1 MNHFLFVTESH
12 SHIIGGSSTYLWKIK
27 SSKLELE
34 IASNS
39 DMSLTALDISLEGS
53 QSPHDIKHFV
63 PRRYQVKVFE
73 VAKRKNII
81 AVLETGSGKTMIAVM
96 LIKHIADQ
104 HIIKSIGHKKLI
116 IFMAPT
122 VHLVIQQYEVIKKST
137 TLEVGVYYGAKGVDD
152 WSPEY
157 WEVEVNT
164 HNIMVMTPQILLDAL
179 RNAFLKIEMIC
190 LMVFD
195 ECHRATGNHPYTK
208 IMKEFHHKSG
218 DKPKIFGMTAS
229 PVIKKGV
236 SSATDCEDQISQLES
251 ILDSQVYTVEDR
263 TEIEEHVP
271 SAVQICKFYDPTW
284 LISVDLKAKME
295 ALWSK
300 FDASIMSKLQGPEK
314 SEYEDINDKIKML
327 RKRLSNDYMKIL
339 YCLDDLGIVCAYEAV
354 KVCLE
359 NAPDVKEECT
369 FYRESSLQCRYFLDE
384 VLNMISEFLQ
394 KGYILHTDLESDY
407 IKAQKVGYISP
418 KLHELLQ
425 IFHSFERD
433 RQVLCL
439 IFVERIVTAK
449 VMQRYV
455 KKLPCLSNFT
465 ASYLT
470 GSTTSVDALAPKLQK
485 EILESFYSGKVNLL
499 FATDVVE
506 EGIHVQNCSCVIRFD
521 LPKTVRSYVQSR
533 GRARKNDSQYI
544 IMLERDNKKQR
555 DHLFDIIRSEYSMT
569 DTSRNRD
576 PDGCNLRACNFEDA
590 NAYYV
595 EATGAS
601 ITPDSSVSLIY
612 RYCEKLP
619 GDRYFIPRPTFHFR
633 LFEGLHQCEITLPPN
648 AAFQTLVGPMS
659 RNGHSSKQLVCL
671 EACKILHQMGAL
683 DDHLLPLV
691 EVPLD
696 NEVIVKSKELSAG
709 AGTTKRKEL
718 HGMTC
723 IRALSGTW
731 GEKVDGASF
740 EAYKFEFSCNVDET
754 YSGFVLLVEMKL
766 DDDVGNTEVD
776 LYLIAKMVKAY
787 VSSCGKVHLS
797 ADQIKEAMCF
807 QEFFFNGLFGRL
819 FLGSEAKGT
828 ERKFLLQT
836 EIKSLWC
843 SSYSYLL
850 LPTEASDSSNKKS
863 WNIDWM
869 GICSCAN
876 VVEFLRKHYS
886 NGLENFKGGRGNIL
900 LSRTGSSMTDCKA
913 ENLVQ
918 FANSSI
924 DVNDLG
930 DMVVLAIH
938 TGRIYS
944 VIEVVSSISA
954 ESPLEENAD
963 TASSDY
969 TYVEYFK
976 TTYGIVLKYPRH
988 PLLRLKQS
996 HNAHNL
1002 LVDQG
1007 VSSPDGLVQEKQQAH
1022 VHMPPEILVSIDV
1035 RVDVLKS
1042 FYLLPSLM
1050 CRLESLM
1057 LASQIRKEING
1068 QSSNFY
1074 ISSSLILEALT
1085 TLRCCENFSLE
1096 RLELLGD
1103 SVLKYAVSSYLF
1115 LKYPEKHEGQ
1125 LTARRT
1131 RAICN
1136 SNLHK
1141 LGTKNKLQGYI
1152 RDGAFEPRR
1161 WAAPGQLSRF
1171 PDPCQCGVD
1180 TLEVPLDSRF
1190 QTEKAVKVGKFCDK
1204 GHRWMNSKTIADC
1217 VEALIGAYYV
1227 GGGLFAALHLM
1238 KWLSI
1243 DSETGP
1249 SFADEAITRAS
1260 LRSYNPKTNELAN
1273 LELKLSYEFAVKGL
1287 LHEAITHASQQKLGA
1302 SYCYQR
1308 LEFLGDSVLDLLTT
1322 QHLYRSHT
1330 DIDPGVWTDLRSAAV
1345 SNENFAQAA
1354 IRQNLH
1360 LHLQHCSGLL
1370 RSHITEYE
1378 RLLTEAEH
1386 STSSVED
1393 IKCPKALGDMVESI
1407 AGAILIDTK
1416 LNLDE
1421 VWRVFKPILSPIVTP
1436 SSLQLHPLRKL
1447 SELCDSLGYF
1457 VKETCTKDDTLVNVE
1472 LSLQLEDVLLVGN
1485 GFDRSRKA
1493 AKHKAARQVLKALEK
1508 SIERREHYS
1517 DMDSDHCSNLTD
1529 EDFSEPMNHGKQ
1541 NMTTIQ
1547 SSSESKTID
1556 PTQSNDCSNEVLS
1569 HNIATPV
1576 IGPIDTKKG
1585 EPRKSLFD
1593 LCKKLQWPMPAFTTT
1608 EQKSRTPIEFGEGS
1622 EKRIGF
1628 SSFQSKISLHIPN
1641 SCTIVCTGDPRAD
1654 KKTSMDSAVV
1664 SMLHELQRRRKLV
1677 ILQS

>member
-1 MNHFLFVTESH
+1 MGLSAVES
-12 SHIIGGSSTYLWKIK
+12 SLKK
-27 SSKLELE
+27 S
-34 IASNS
+34 
-39 DMSLTALDISLEGS
+39 
-53 QSPHDIKHFV
+53 QCPHEIKHFI
-63 PRRYQVKVFE
+63 PRRYQEKVFE
-73 VAKRKNII
+73 VAKRKNTIS
-81 AVLETGSGKTMIAVM
+81 VLETGAGKTMIAVM

-104 HIIKSIGHKKLI
+104 HIIKSTGHKKSI
-116 IFMAPT
+116 VFMAPT
-122 VHLVIQQYEVIKKST
+122 VHLVIQQYEVIKRST
-137 TLEVGVYYGAKGVDD
+137 TLEVGLYYGAKGVDD
-152 WSPEY
+152 WSPEC
-157 WEVEVNT
+157 WEVEVNK
-164 HNIMVMTPQILLDAL
+164 HDIMVMTPQILLDAL
-179 RNAFLKIEMIC
+179 RNAFLRIEMIC

-195 ECHRATGNHPYTK
+195 ECHRATGNHPYAK
-208 IMKEFHHKSG
+208 IMKEFYHKSG
-218 DKPKIFGMTAS
+218 NKPKIFGMTAS

-236 SSATDCEDQISQLES
+236 SSGMDCEDQISHLES
-251 ILDSQVYTVEDR
+251 ILDSQVYTVEDT
-263 TEIEEHVP
+263 TEIKENIP
-271 SAVQICKFYDPTW
+271 SAVQVCKLYNPTW
-284 LISVDLKAKME
+284 FTCLDLKAKME

-300 FDASIMSKLQGPEK
+300 FDASIKLKLQGPEK
-314 SEYEDINDKIKML
+314 TEFEDINDKVKML
-327 RKRLSNDYMKIL
+327 RKQLSNDYMKIL
-339 YCLDDLGIVCAYEAV
+339 YCLDDLGIICAYEAV
-354 KVCLE
+354 KICLE
-359 NAPDVKEECT
+359 NAPDVNEEC
-369 FYRESSLQCRYFLDE
+369 YYYNESSLQCRYFLDE
-384 VLNMISEFLQ
+384 VLSMMGELLQ
-394 KGYILHTDLESDY
+394 EGYIIHTDFELDY
-407 IKAQKVGYISP
+407 LKAHKVGYISP
-418 KLHELLQ
+418 KLYELLH
-425 IFHSFERD
+425 IFQSLGST

-439 IFVERIVTAK
+439 IFVERIITAK
-449 VMQRYV
+449 VIQRYV
-455 KKLPCLSNFT
+455 KKLPCLSHFT

-470 GSTTSVDALAPKLQK
+470 GSTTSVDALEPKLQK
-485 EILESFYSGKVNLL
+485 EILESFYTGKVNLL

-506 EGIHVQNCSCVIRFD
+506 EGIHVQNCSYVIRFD

-533 GRARKNDSQYI
+533 GRARKNDSQFI
-544 IMLERDNKKQR
+544 IMLEKDNKKQR
-555 DHLFDIIRSEYSMT
+555 DHLSDIIKSEHSMI
-569 DTSRNRD
+569 DTSRTRD
-576 PDGCNLRACNFEDA
+576 PYVCNLRACNFEDA

-601 ITPDSSVSLIY
+601 VTPDSSVSLIY

-619 GDRYFIPRPTFHFR
+619 GDRYFIPRPDFHFR
-633 LFEGLHQCEITLPPN
+633 LYEGFYQCEITLPPN
-648 AAFQTLVGPMS
+648 AAIQTIVGPMS
-659 RNGHSSKQLVCL
+659 RNSHSSKQLVCL
-671 EACKILHQMGAL
+671 EACKMLHQMGAL
-683 DDHLLPLV
+683 DDHLLPIV
-691 EVPLD
+691 EVPLE

-718 HGMTC
+718 HGTTC
-723 IRALSGTW
+723 IHALSGTW

-754 YSGFVLLVEMKL
+754 YSGFVLLVESKL
-766 DDDVGNTEVD
+766 DDDVGNIEVN

-787 VSSCGKVHLS
+787 VSSCGKVHLT
-797 ADQIKEAMCF
+797 ADQIKQAMCF
-807 QEFFFNGLFGRL
+807 QEFFCNGLFGRL
-819 FLGSEAKGT
+819 FLGTEADGT
-828 ERKFLLQT
+828 EREFLLQSD
-836 EIKSLWC
+836 INSLW
-843 SSYSYLL
+843 SLSYSYLL
-850 LPTEASDSSNKKS
+850 LPTEASDNSNKIS
-863 WNIDWM
+863 WNIDWR

-876 VVEFLRKHYS
+876 VVEFLREHYS
-886 NGLENFKGGRGNIL
+886 NDLEHFKGSRGNLL
-900 LSRTGSSMTDCKA
+900 LSSTGSWKTDSRDGI
-913 ENLVQ
+913 VH
-918 FANSSI
+918 FANSSL
-924 DVNDLG
+924 DTNNLE

-944 VIEVVSSISA
+944 VVEVVSSISA

-963 TASSDY
+963 VASSDY

-976 TTYGIVLKYPRH
+976 TTYGIVLMYPGQ

-1007 VSSPDGLVQEKQQAH
+1007 VSLPDGLVQEKEQAH
-1022 VHMPPEILVSIDV
+1022 VHMPPEILVSIDI

-1042 FYLLPSLM
+1042 FYLLPSLLY
-1050 CRLESLM
+1050 RLESLM

-1074 ISSSLILEALT
+1074 ISSSLVLEALT
-1085 TLRCCENFSLE
+1085 TLRCCDNFSLE

-1115 LKYPEKHEGQ
+1115 LKYTEKHEGQ

-1141 LGTKNKLQGYI
+1141 LGIKKKLQGYI
-1152 RDGAFEPRR
+1152 RDSAFEPRR

-1171 PDPCQCGVD
+1171 PEPCQCGVD

-1190 QTEKAVKVGKFCDK
+1190 QTEKAVKVGKFCDN

-1238 KWLSI
+1238 KWLGI
-1243 DSETGP
+1243 DSEAG
-1249 SFADEAITRAS
+1249 SSLAVEAITRAS
-1260 LRSYNPKTNELAN
+1260 LRSYRPKTDELAT
-1273 LELKLSYEFAVKGL
+1273 LEMKLGYEFSVKGL

-1308 LEFLGDSVLDLLTT
+1308 LEFLGDSVLDVLIT

-1330 DIDPGVWTDLRSAAV
+1330 DVDPGVLTDLRSAAV
-1345 SNENFAQAA
+1345 SNENFARAA

-1360 LHLQHCSGLL
+1360 PHLQHCSGLL
-1370 RSHITEYE
+1370 QSHISEYE
-1378 RLLTEAEH
+1378 RLITEAEN
-1386 STSSVED
+1386 STISLED
-1393 IKCPKALGDMVESI
+1393 VKCPKVLGDMVESI

-1421 VWRVFKPILSPIVTP
+1421 VWRVFKPILSPIVSP
-1436 SSLQLHPLRKL
+1436 STLQLHPLRKL

-1457 VKETCTKDDTLVNVE
+1457 LRETCTKDDALAHVE

-1493 AKHKAARQVLKALEK
+1493 AKHKAARQVLKELEK
-1508 SIERREHYS
+1508 SVERREHCS
-1517 DMDSDHCSNLTD
+1517 DLDNDIGTNLTD
-1529 EDFSEPMNHGKQ
+1529 KEFPEPVNQIGKQ
-1541 NMTTIQ
+1541 NMMTIQ
-1547 SSSESKTID
+1547 SFLESKTTD
-1556 PTQSNDCSNEVLS
+1556 PTQAYDYSNEVPS
-1569 HNIATPV
+1569 HNSATPV
-1576 IGPIDTKKG
+1576 IAPIDTRKG
-1585 EPRKSLFD
+1585 EPRKCLFE
-1593 LCKKLQWPMPAFTTT
+1593 LCKQLQWPMPTFTTT

-1664 SMLHELQRRRKLV
+1664 AMLHELQRQRKLV
-1677 ILQS
+1677 IRHS

>member
-1 MNHFLFVTESH
+1 MGLTALDSPLTESH
-12 SHIIGGSSTYLWKIK
+12 SP
-27 SSKLELE
+27 
-34 IASNS
+34 
-39 DMSLTALDISLEGS
+39 
-53 QSPHDIKHFV
+53 QDIKHLI
-63 PRRYQVKVFE
+63 PRRYQEKVLE
-73 VAKRKNII
+73 IAKRKNTI
-81 AVLETGSGKTMIAVM
+81 AVLETGAGKTMIAVL

-104 HIIKSIGHKKLI
+104 HIIKSTGHKKLI

-122 VHLVIQQYEVIKKST
+122 VHLVIQQSEVIEKCT

-152 WSPEY
+152 WSREC
-157 WEVEVNT
+157 WEAEVKT
-164 HNIMVMTPQILLDAL
+164 HDIMVMTPQILLDAL
-179 RNAFLKIEMIC
+179 RNAFLRIDMIC

-195 ECHRATGNHPYTK
+195 ECHRASGNHPYAR

-218 DKPKIFGMTAS
+218 NKPKIFGMTAS

-236 SSATDCEDQISQLES
+236 SSAVDCEDQISQLES
-251 ILDSQVYTVEDR
+251 VLDSQVYTVEDR

-271 SAVQICKFYDPTW
+271 SAVQSCKLYNPTW
-284 LISVDLKAKME
+284 LTCEDLKEKME
-295 ALWSK
+295 ALLSK
-300 FDASIMSKLQGPEK
+300 FDSSIKLKLHGPEK
-314 SEYEDINDKIKML
+314 IEYEDINDKIKAL

-339 YCLDDLGIVCAYEAV
+339 YCLDDLGIICAYEAV
-354 KVCLE
+354 KICLE
-359 NAPDVKEECT
+359 NAPDVNEECT
-369 FYRESSLQCRYFLDE
+369 FYRESSLQCRCFLDE
-384 VLNMISEFLQ
+384 VLSMIGESLKEGH
-394 KGYILHTDLESDY
+394 KLHTDFELDY
-407 IKAQKVGYISP
+407 KKAHEVGYISP
-418 KLHELLQ
+418 KLYELLQ
-425 IFHSFERD
+425 IFHSFGSD
-433 RQVLCL
+433 RPVLCL
-439 IFVERIVTAK
+439 IFVERIITAK
-449 VMQRYV
+449 VIQRYV
-455 KKLPCLSNFT
+455 KKVPCLSHFT

-485 EILESFYSGKVNLL
+485 EILESFYTGKVNLL

-506 EGIHVQNCSCVIRFD
+506 EGIHVQNCSYVIRFD

-533 GRARKNDSQYI
+533 GRARKDDSQFI
-544 IMLERDNKKQR
+544 IMLERGNKKQR
-555 DHLFDIIRSEYSMT
+555 DHLCDIIRSEHSMT

-576 PDGCNLRACNFEDA
+576 PDVCSLRACNFEDA

-595 EATGAS
+595 EATAAS
-601 ITPDSSVSLIY
+601 VTPDSSVNLTY

-619 GDRYFIPRPTFHFR
+619 GDRYFIPRPNFHFR
-633 LFEGLHQCEITLPPN
+633 LFEGLYQCEITLPPN
-648 AAFQTLVGPMS
+648 AAFQTIVGPMS
-659 RNGHSSKQLVCL
+659 RNSHSSKQLVCL
-671 EACKILHQMGAL
+671 EACRKLHQMGAL

-691 EVPLD
+691 EVPPE
-696 NEVIVKSKELSAG
+696 NEVNVKSKELS

-718 HGMTC
+718 HGTSC

-731 GEKVDGASF
+731 GEKLDGANF
-740 EAYKFEFSCNVDET
+740 EAYKFEFSCNVEET
-754 YSGFVLLVEMKL
+754 YSGFVLLVESKL
-766 DDDVGNTEVD
+766 DDDVGNIEVD

-787 VSSCGKVHLS
+787 VSSCGKVHLT
-797 ADQIKEAMCF
+797 ADQIKQAMSF
-807 QEFFFNGLFGRL
+807 QEFFCNGLFGRL
-819 FLGSEAKGT
+819 FLGNEPEGT
-828 ERKFLLQT
+828 ERNFLLQT
-836 EIKSLWC
+836 EIKSLWS

-850 LPTEASDSSNKKS
+850 LPTEASENSNTIS
-863 WNIDWM
+863 WNIDWI
-869 GICSCAN
+869 GICSCAY

-886 NGLENFKGGRGNIL
+886 NGLQYFKGGRGNIS
-900 LSRTGSSMTDCKA
+900 LSRTGSSMTDCSA
-913 ENLVQ
+913 QNLVN
-918 FANSSI
+918 FANSSN
-924 DVNDLG
+924 DVNNLASNLE

-944 VIEVVSSISA
+944 IVEVVSSISA

-963 TASSDY
+963 VASSDY

-976 TTYGIVLKYPRH
+976 KTYGIALKYPGQ

-1022 VHMPPEILVSIDV
+1022 VHMPPEILVSIDI

-1050 CRLESLM
+1050 YRLESLM
-1057 LASQIRKEING
+1057 LASQIREEING

-1085 TLRCCENFSLE
+1085 TLRCCEHFSLE

-1141 LGTKNKLQGYI
+1141 LGIKNKLQGYI
-1152 RDGAFEPRR
+1152 RDSAFEPRR

-1180 TLEVPLDSRF
+1180 TLKVPLDSKF
-1190 QTEKAVKVGKFCDK
+1190 QTENAVKVGKFCDK

-1238 KWLSI
+1238 KWLGI

-1249 SFADEAITRAS
+1249 SLAVEAITRAS
-1260 LRSYNPKTNELAN
+1260 LRSYSPKTNELAD
-1273 LELKLSYEFAVKGL
+1273 LEMKLSYEFSVKAL

-1308 LEFLGDSVLDLLTT
+1308 LEFLGDSVLDLLIT
-1322 QHLYRSHT
+1322 QHLYRSHIH
-1330 DIDPGVWTDLRSAAV
+1330 IDPGVLTDLRSAAV

-1354 IRQNLH
+1354 IRRNLH
-1360 LHLQHCSGLL
+1360 PHLQHCSGLL
-1370 RSHITEYE
+1370 QSHITEYE
-1378 RLLTEAEH
+1378 TRLLTEAENN
-1386 STSSVED
+1386 TSALED
-1393 IKCPKALGDMVESI
+1393 IKGPKALGDMVESI

-1421 VWRVFKPILSPIVTP
+1421 VWRVFEPILSPIVTP
-1436 SSLQLHPLRKL
+1436 STLQLHPLRKL

-1457 VKETCTKDDTLVNVE
+1457 VKETCTEDDTLVHVE

-1493 AKHKAARQVLKALEK
+1493 AKHKAARQVLMELEK
-1508 SIERREHYS
+1508 SIERTKHCS
-1517 DMDSDHCSNLTD
+1517 DMDVDIWSNLND
-1529 EDFSEPMNHGKQ
+1529 EDSEAMDHGQQ
-1541 NMTTIQ
+1541 NVMSIQ
-1547 SSSESKTID
+1547 SSSESNTID
-1556 PTQSNDCSNEVLS
+1556 PTQVNDFSNEVLLCR
-1569 HNIATPV
+1569 NIAIPV
-1576 IGPIDTKKG
+1576 VGPINTRKG
-1585 EPRKSLFD
+1585 EPRKSLFE
-1593 LCKKLQWPMPAFTTT
+1593 LCKKLQWPMPSFTTT
-1608 EQKSRTPIEFGEGS
+1608 EQKSRKPIEFGEGC

-1628 SSFQSKISLHIPN
+1628 SSFQSKINLHIPN
-1641 SCTIVCTGDPRAD
+1641 SSTIVCTGDPRAD

-1664 SMLHELQRRRKLV
+1664 SMLHELQRQRKLV
-1677 ILQS
+1677 ILDS